1 MVPLTHSTNLPA
13 TQRKPDPRIRLPSRS
28 MLRKCLLPRQLQ
40 RGLTLL
46 NSILLPQST
55 SFFRKRL
62 TFRST
67 TPFFGRLGKIQVI
80 EKIELQHFLLRS
92 ASLRSAVDTALAD
105 QGARGHITA
114 IEKFSDALI
123 KGYVSVASSENRQ
136 QAERMASYYKLF
148 YLLENEIRSFIVDL
162 IESTDES
169 DWWVNKVPENVR
181 QNAAKNLE
189 RERREGIIPRSDR
202 MIDYTTFGELGE
214 IIKANWDV
222 FGGVFSRHEQSRS

>member
-1 MVPLTHSTNLPA
+1 M
-13 TQRKPDPRIRLPSRS
+13 
-28 MLRKCLLPRQLQ
+28 
-40 RGLTLL
+40 
-46 NSILLPQST
+46 
-55 SFFRKRL
+55 
-62 TFRST
+62 
-67 TPFFGRLGKIQVI
+67 
-80 EKIELQHFLLRS
+80 KIELQHFLLRS

-222 FGGVFSRHEQSRS
+222 FGGVFSRHDKVGVEKVLQQLNMLRGPIAHCGVLGEDDVVKLKLVVRNWYRLME